1 MTKSIKT
8 SLTEDKEDNENL
20 CSLLQRIRMELR
32 SGEED
37 GDLALRQIVITPIA
51 DENILD
57 LKDDIFNMIESG
69 PHK

>member
-8 SLTEDKEDNENL
+8 SLTEDKEANENL

-57 LKDDIFNMIESG
+57 LKDDIFNMIETG

>member
-8 SLTEDKEDNENL
+8 SLTEDKEANENL
-20 CSLLQRIRMELR
+20 CSLLQRIRRELR

-57 LKDDIFNMIESG
+57 LKDDIFNMIEFG
-69 PHK
+69 PQK

>member
-1 MTKSIKT
+1 MTKSIKA
-8 SLTEDKEDNENL
+8 SLTEDKEANENL
-20 CSLLQRIRMELR
+20 CSLLQRIRRELR

-37 GDLALRQIVITPIA
+37 GDLALRQIVMTPIA

-57 LKDDIFNMIESG
+57 LKDDIFNMIEFG

>member
-8 SLTEDKEDNENL
+8 SLTEDKEANENL

>member
-8 SLTEDKEDNENL
+8 SLTEDKEANENL

-37 GDLALRQIVITPIA
+37 GDLALRQIVMTPIA

-57 LKDDIFNMIESG
+57 LKDDIFNMIEFG

>member
-8 SLTEDKEDNENL
+8 SLTEDKEANENL
-20 CSLLQRIRMELR
+20 CSLLQRIRRELR

-57 LKDDIFNMIESG
+57 LKDDIFNMIEFG

>member
-8 SLTEDKEDNENL
+8 SLTEDKEANENL
-20 CSLLQRIRMELR
+20 CSLLQRIRLELKT
-32 SGEED
+32 GEED

>member
-1 MTKSIKT
+1 
-8 SLTEDKEDNENL
+8 
-20 CSLLQRIRMELR
+20 MELR

-57 LKDDIFNMIESG
+57 LKDDIFNMIEFG

>member
-8 SLTEDKEDNENL
+8 SLTEDKEANENL
-20 CSLLQRIRMELR
+20 CSLLQRIRRELR

-51 DENILD
+51 DDNILD
-57 LKDDIFNMIESG
+57 LKDDIFNMIETG

>member
-8 SLTEDKEDNENL
+8 SLTEDKEANENL
-20 CSLLQRIRMELR
+20 CSLLQRIRRELR
-32 SGEED
+32 SGEEE

>member
-8 SLTEDKEDNENL
+8 SLTEDKEANENL
-20 CSLLQRIRMELR
+20 CSLLQRIRMELK

-57 LKDDIFNMIESG
+57 LKDDIFNMIEFG
-69 PHK
+69 PQK

>member
-8 SLTEDKEDNENL
+8 SLTEDKEANENL

-57 LKDDIFNMIESG
+57 LKDDIFNMIEFG

>member
-8 SLTEDKEDNENL
+8 SLTEDKEDNENH

-32 SGEED
+32 RGEED
-37 GDLALRQIVITPIA
+37 GDLALRQIVIAPIS

-57 LKDDIFNMIESG
+57 LKDDIFNMIEFG

>member
-8 SLTEDKEDNENL
+8 SLTEDKEANENL
-20 CSLLQRIRMELR
+20 CSLLQRIRRELR
-32 SGEED
+32 SGEEE

-57 LKDDIFNMIESG
+57 LKDDIFNMIETG